1 VLCGTCPGPAPGK
14 TYGTFEYGVPVKARK
29 TTVLPFTI
37 WMPLLDT
44 EHACLTTI
52 AVYLL

>member
-1 VLCGTCPGPAPGK
+1 MQGHTANAPGK
-14 TYGTFEYGVPVKARK
+14 TYGTFEYGVPVEAKK

-44 EHACLTTI
+44 EHAIQLPGGVT
-52 AVYLL
+52 LK